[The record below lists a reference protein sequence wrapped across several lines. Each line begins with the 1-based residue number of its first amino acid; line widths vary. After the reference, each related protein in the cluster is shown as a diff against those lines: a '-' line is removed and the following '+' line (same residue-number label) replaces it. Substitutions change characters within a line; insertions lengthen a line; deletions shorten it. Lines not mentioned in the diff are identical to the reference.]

1 MSLLLRKVGEKID
14 VEGKDKQGEKT
25 SKRARKYE
33 DLEPQIESMK
43 TKKRKKDKSKR
54 HVVNFKE
61 MDAEAQR
68 VYLSKVLIDT
78 GTMAEIEI
86 EGLLTR
92 ERMYDL
98 QNASRSVK
106 KIAGLVGNVL
116 SLPET
121 TSSDDEE
128 KKTGSPRVLILC
140 AGAKRATDLIK
151 ALRPL
156 RVRVGKL
163 FSKHIKLSEHVSL
176 LRETEIPVAV
186 GTPNRVL
193 KLVSNG
199 ALSLSRVSV
208 LLIDTF
214 RNQKQMTV
222 LDIKDTKRD
231 LLKLLRKHVILK
243 TMKTSKTMRIG
254 LM

>member
-1 MSLLLRKVGEKID
+1 M
-14 VEGKDKQGEKT
+14 
-25 SKRARKYE
+25 
-33 DLEPQIESMK
+33 
-43 TKKRKKDKSKR
+43 
-54 HVVNFKE
+54 
-61 MDAEAQR
+61 
-68 VYLSKVLIDT
+68 
-78 GTMAEIEI
+78 
-86 EGLLTR
+86 
-92 ERMYDL
+92 
-98 QNASRSVK
+98 
-106 KIAGLVGNVL
+106 
-116 SLPET
+116 
-121 TSSDDEE
+121 
-128 KKTGSPRVLILC
+128 ILC

-163 FSKHIKLSEHVSL
+163 FSKHIKFSEHVSL

-199 ALSLSRVSV
+199 ALSLSRVSI

-222 LDIKDTKRD
+222 LDIKDTKQD
-231 LLKLLRKHVILK
+231 LLSLLRNHVILK
-243 TMKTSKTMRIG
+243 TMKTSETMRIG

>member
-86 EGLLTR
+86 KGLLTR

-116 SLPET
+116 SLMIEVIVAGHAVEHCGPISLDENCP
-121 TSSDDEE
+121 SDL
-128 KKTGSPRVLILC
+128 K
-140 AGAKRATDLIK
+140 
-151 ALRPL
+151 
-156 RVRVGKL
+156 
-163 FSKHIKLSEHVSL
+163 SL
-176 LRETEIPVAV
+176 LKYDE
-186 GTPNRVL
+186 
-193 KLVSNG
+193 
-199 ALSLSRVSV
+199 
-208 LLIDTF
+208 
-214 RNQKQMTV
+214 
-222 LDIKDTKRD
+222 
-231 LLKLLRKHVILK
+231 H
-243 TMKTSKTMRIG
+243 
-254 LM
+254 

>member
-1 MSLLLRKVGEKID
+1 MSLLLRKVGRDDKMMNI
-14 VEGKDKQGEKT
+14 EGKEEKT
-25 SKRARKYE
+25 SKRARVHE
-33 DLEPQIESMK
+33 DLEPQIESLK

-68 VYLSKVLIDT
+68 VYLSKVLVDS
-78 GTMAEIEI
+78 GTMAEIEM
-86 EGLLTR
+86 EGVLTR

-98 QNASRSVK
+98 QNTSRSVK
-106 KIAGLVGNVL
+106 KICGLVRNVL

-121 TSSDDEE
+121 STEE

-193 KLVSNG
+193 KLLSNG

-222 LDIKDTKRD
+222 LDIKDTKQD
-231 LLKLLRKHVILK
+231 LLSLLRNHVILK
-243 TMKTSKTMRIG
+243 TMKTSETMRIG